1 MRVPPAE
8 EARLGTEPVRTR
20 PAQVWRP
27 SPSARPPGLAQP
39 LPSQP
44 PSVPLS
50 HVESEIVGVLQN
62 QLEQISALNAR
73 IQRLLGLAAITLGVL
88 TLGVICL
95 AGLIVAA

>member
-8 EARLGTEPVRTR
+8 EARIGPEPVRAR

-27 SPSARPPGLAQP
+27 SPSARPPGIAQP

-44 PSVPLS
+44 PSVPLN
-50 HVESEIVGVLQN
+50 HIESEIVGALRK
-62 QLEQISALNAR
+62 QLEQISALNTR

-95 AGLIVAA
+95 ASLIVAA